1 MSVNILGALAGG
13 GLAQPIEAIGNV
25 LDRLFTSDDEKLS
38 RQEALARLA
47 QQPAMAQIEI
57 NKIEAAHRSVFV
69 AGWRPFIGWV
79 CGLGLAWAFLGHPL
93 FEWAVAL
100 WLPARGIVAPVL
112 ITDHMVELVI
122 AMLGLGGLRTFE
134 KIAGRAR

>member
-1 MSVNILGALAGG
+1 MAINILGALAGG
-13 GLAQPIEAIGNV
+13 GLAQPIEAVGSV

-47 QQPAMAQIEI
+47 QQPALAQIEL

-93 FEWAVAL
+93 FEWAAAVF
-100 WLPARGIVAPVL
+100 LPARGIVAPVL